1 MTVQQIAAM
10 IPAEYRKEIL
20 LTNMIGRA
28 VPVYADSSM
37 FYLGTIWKNFVAP
50 EESLECG
57 LCLERIL
64 NNYRQLEPLL
74 IELEKQNSLL
84 HSL

>member
-1 MTVQQIAAM
+1 MTIKQIAEL

-28 VPVYADSSM
+28 IPVYSDSSM
-37 FYLGTIWKNFVAP
+37 FYLGTIWKNYVSP
-50 EESLECG
+50 DESLECG

-64 NNYRQLEPLL
+64 TNYRQLEPLF
-74 IELEKQNSLL
+74 IELEKQNNLL
-84 HSL
+84 DAL